1 MSAPLA
7 MPQAAYAESGNTPAN
22 YPPTTGSDHGSTLN
36 NSPQIPNS
44 KPERDFTRTPSPTP
58 SETDILNGTRR
69 KIAWRD
75 LFTKDLIKI
84 YLILIVII
92 VVVALVEAYHD
103 QIINALKPVTNWL
116 HGTRAGWLIP
126 IVVLIAL
133 SFPPLFGHEIVYILT
148 GLIWG
153 LGEGFGI
160 VAAGTIM
167 GETCT
172 YLVFKYCCRA
182 RGEKMELTNMR
193 YGSLAHVVREGGLR
207 IAIIIRYST
216 IPPHYT
222 TAVFSTCGMAYW
234 VFLTAA
240 VLSLPK
246 QLVIVYVGVAL
257 STNSTKSSWI
267 EKIIIGITVLIT
279 ILAFIYVRRL
289 MIAARPDV
297 VYKRRKAR
305 QAKLQGVV

>member
-44 KPERDFTRTPSPTP
+44 KPERDFTRTPT
-58 SETDILNGTRR
+58 
-69 KIAWRD
+69 WRD
-75 LFTKDLIKI
+75 LFTKDLISTFI

-92 VVVALVEAYHD
+92 VVVALVEA
-103 QIINALKPVTNWL
+103 
-116 HGTRAGWLIP
+116 TRAGWLIP
-126 IVVLIAL
+126 IV
-133 SFPPLFGHEIVYILT
+133 IVYILT

-160 VAAGTIM
+160 VAAGTIL

-279 ILAFIYVRRL
+279 ILAFIY
-289 MIAARPDV
+289 
-297 VYKRRKAR
+297 AR